1 MQAHAVVPSQGAAE
15 TTPAQSSPVQQAGPP
30 TVHCCPEA
38 TQAPAWQDPVVDPE
52 GTTQVSPEQQ
62 SELAVQAP
70 LAGWQVTG
78 AAQLPAVQ
86 TPEQQSADAVQE
98 VPLALQAATPQW
110 EPGPVASGTQPSGA
124 QQAAA
129 PVPPGVQGAPG
140 ATQLGVG
147 AVQRS
152 TSPASGRH
160 RFPSQHW
167 SLNWQT
173 SPGAMQHPAS
183 PV

>member
-52 GTTQVSPEQQ
+52 GTTQVSPEHQ

-86 TPEQQSADAVQE
+86 TPEQQSAEVVQA
-98 VPLALQAATPQW
+98 VPLGVQVEPVPQW
-110 EPGPVASGTQPSGA
+110 KPGPAASATQLSGA
-124 QQAAA
+124 QQA
-129 PVPPGVQGAPG
+129 VPPGVQAAPG
-140 ATQLGVG
+140 ATQAVG
-147 AVQRS
+147 GVQRS